1 MASITIHD
9 LDPELVEKLKL
20 QAKTNGRSL
29 QAELHNIL
37 NRSISIATSR
47 HAFLAT
53 ADRIA
58 AMTPKVPQTDSAIL
72 LREDR
77 DR

>member
-1 MASITIHD
+1 MASITIRD
-9 LDPELVEKLKL
+9 LDPKLIEKLKM
-20 QAKTNGRSL
+20 QAKANGRSL
-29 QAELHNIL
+29 QAELRDIL
-37 NRSISIATSR
+37 NRNISIATSH